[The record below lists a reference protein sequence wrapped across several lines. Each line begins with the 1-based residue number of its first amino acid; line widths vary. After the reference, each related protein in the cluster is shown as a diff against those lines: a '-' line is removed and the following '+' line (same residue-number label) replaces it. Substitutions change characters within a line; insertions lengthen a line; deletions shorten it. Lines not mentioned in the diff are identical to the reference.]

1 MELIQAHESNY
12 SKGRQR
18 AIKYIVLHY
27 TGNYNDTAK
36 ANCKYF
42 TEPNRNASAHYF
54 ADRHG
59 VLQSVKD
66 TDVAWHCGG
75 KHYVHPECRNSNS
88 IGVEICTEWADGY
101 FRIGKET
108 EQNALELVR
117 GLMKKY
123 GIPAENVI
131 RHYDVTGKKCPE
143 PWVREPEKWEE
154 FKRRL
159 TEMTIEEAKEKV
171 KEKYKF
177 DDNTMLYLE
186 MYRYGEQLIKRLA
199 ERVQ

>member
-18 AIKYIVLHY
+18 TIKYIVLHY

-42 TEPNRNASAHYF
+42 AEPNRNASVHYF
-54 ADRHG
+54 ADRHR

-88 IGVEICTEWADGY
+88 IGVEMCTEWADGY

-117 GLMKKY
+117 GLMEKY
-123 GIPAENVI
+123 DIPAENVI

-143 PWVREPEKWEE
+143 PWVREPGKWEE

-159 TEMTIEEAKEKV
+159 TEMTIEEAKAKV

-177 DDNTMLYLE
+177 DENTMLYLE

-199 ERVQ
+199 EGL

>member
-42 TEPNRNASAHYF
+42 AEPNRNASAHYF
-54 ADRHG
+54 ADRCG

-75 KHYVHPECRNSNS
+75 GHYVHPECRNSNS
-88 IGVEICTEWADGY
+88 IGVEMCTEWADGY
-101 FRIGKET
+101 FRIGEET
-108 EQNALELVR
+108 VRNALELVR

-123 GIPAENVI
+123 DIPAENVI

-143 PWVREPEKWEE
+143 PWVREPGKWEE

-159 TEMTIEEAKEKV
+159 TEMTVEEAKAKV

-186 MYRYGEQLIKRLA
+186 MYRYGEALIRRLA
-199 ERVQ
+199 EGR

>member
-18 AIKYIVLHY
+18 TIKYIVLHY

-42 TEPNRNASAHYF
+42 AEPNRNASVHYF
-54 ADRHG
+54 ADRHR

-88 IGVEICTEWADGY
+88 IGVEMCTEWADGY

-117 GLMKKY
+117 GLMRKY
-123 GIPAENVI
+123 DIPAENVI

-143 PWVREPEKWEE
+143 PWVREPGKWEE

-159 TEMTIEEAKEKV
+159 TEMTIEEAKAKV

-199 ERVQ
+199 EGA